1 MRKLWIAVALLLA
14 MVAGII
20 FGQAL
25 IAGGTAR
32 AWYGV
37 PILLAALLVFVSV
50 LRARRVPVSAN
61 GPARPSQIPP
71 WSSGRPRLG
80 ELLVRELGLIQEREL
95 KIALERQRGTTRRLG
110 EILVEQ
116 GSISR
121 RQLREVLAKHH
132 AVEVN
137 EAGDEAASEAS
148 LTGPKARANP

>member
-1 MRKLWIAVALLLA
+1 LRKLWIAVALLLA

-25 IAGGTAR
+25 IAGGTVR

-50 LRARRVPVSAN
+50 LRARHVPVPAS
-61 GPARPSQIPP
+61 GPARPCQVPP

-80 ELLVRELGLIQEREL
+80 ELLVHELGLIQEREL

-116 GSISR
+116 GSITR
-121 RQLREVLAKHH
+121 RQLREVLAQHH
-132 AVEVN
+132 AVDVSEDG
-137 EAGDEAASEAS
+137 ADAAPEAS
-148 LTGPKARANP
+148 VTGPTIRANP